1 MDSLRNLITQYLRA
15 AWRRRWTGVIVAW
28 LTCGVGWVGVYTIPN
43 TYESGARLFVDADAI
58 LTPLLRGI
66 AADSAPTTQLEILQ
80 RTLLSRPN
88 LEKLISKTDL
98 DLTLNGQSDR
108 ERLMTRLA
116 ADIKVV
122 PQTKNLFTIN
132 YRDKSPKT
140 AHDVVQTLLTIFVES
155 ATGTN
160 RTDMENAR
168 RFLER
173 QIASYEQQLRGAEK
187 RRAEFRARY
196 VDILPSDGNPNVPAL
211 EGARGTAAML
221 EGKLQDAMVSQDAL
235 RQEVENTPPMLVVES
250 GPIAMTAAQA
260 AAAAGMPAV
269 RNPVAE
275 AEDQLRNM
283 LLRNTENHPDVIA
296 HRKSIASLKT
306 EEAKNAA
313 AVAVA
318 NAKTAA
324 AASASATPAPAAPDA
339 NLLKRSLPNPVYDQ
353 LKIKLIEG
361 NTQIVSL
368 QRQRDESFRYRDKLE
383 KMQREQPGLMA
394 EYQNTDRDYGVLRK
408 NYEELL
414 SRLQSANIAQA
425 ADTQADKVKLQVIDP
440 PEIPRLPVA
449 PNRLLLIS
457 GVLLA
462 GLGAG
467 TGVTVLFGQMDRSF
481 STVDD
486 LRTLGLPVLGGI
498 SVLGMAP
505 LRQRMMTVLRFGF
518 AVAILVGVYG
528 GLIVQILRTAALI

>member
-250 GPIAMTAAQA
+250 GPIAMTTAQA
-260 AAAAGMPAV
+260 AAAGMTAV

-296 HRKSIASLKT
+296 HRKLIASLKT

-324 AASASATPAPAAPDA
+324 AASASATPAPAAPDL

-353 LKIKLIEG
+353 LKVKLIEG

-368 QRQRDESFRYRDKLE
+368 QRQRDESLRYRDKLE
-383 KMQREQPGLMA
+383 KMQREQPGLIA